1 VIISCRRS
9 ITGRLSTR
17 GVGGGLRVVAL
28 LSLLMCQCLRLCVS
42 NCADL
47 ADVRLASQ
55 RFVLGSATR
64 LDLASDTAL
73 NVLC

>member
-1 VIISCRRS
+1 
-9 ITGRLSTR
+9 
-17 GVGGGLRVVAL
+17 
-28 LSLLMCQCLRLCVS
+28 LCVS